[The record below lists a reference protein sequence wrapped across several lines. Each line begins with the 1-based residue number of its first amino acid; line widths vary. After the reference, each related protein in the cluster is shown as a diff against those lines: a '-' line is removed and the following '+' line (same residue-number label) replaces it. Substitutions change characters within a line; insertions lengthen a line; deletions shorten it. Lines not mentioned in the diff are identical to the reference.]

1 LDEDVLL
8 TCIAYADLNPVRAKM
23 SDSVETSEYTSA
35 YERIHGVAQQQEK
48 PLAYHFNKKPLFGFV
63 GDEHEG
69 NPQGIPFSL
78 LDYLELVDWS
88 GRIIRDDKR
97 GAISMQHPQ
106 LLSKLGLDSETW
118 ISLASSFGKE
128 YQGAVGSLEALAEFA
143 SHTGKRWIASKNQ
156 LRRLH

>member
-1 LDEDVLL
+1 M
-8 TCIAYADLNPVRAKM
+8 AYIDLNPVRAKM

-48 PLAYHFNKKPLFGFV
+48 SSNYHFMKKPLFGFV
-63 GDEHEG
+63 GDEHKK

-88 GRIIRDDKR
+88 GRIIREDKR
-97 GAISMQHPQ
+97 GAISTEHPQ
-106 LLSKLGLDSETW
+106 LLTKLGLDSETW
-118 ISLASSFGKE
+118 LSLASSFGKE
-128 YQGAVGSLEALAEFA
+128 YQGAVGSLEALALFA